1 MKKPIYKIA
10 LLAYEDVI
18 PATLFAFRDLIM
30 FANMIASASH
40 GGNIQVDLV
49 SANGGQV
56 QLGGGT
62 AINTKSLSRTQYDA
76 LVVPGFI
83 ISNKQ
88 AFNLLEARLH
98 KEIALIKRQY
108 NKGVLIAANCVGA
121 FLLGAAGI
129 LNGHRVTTSWLF
141 AEKLAML
148 YPEAKVE
155 PKHVLIKDDP
165 ILSTG
170 AFSAM
175 NDLAGFFIKA
185 HLGKEVL
192 SQTQNLTLSPGVGGN
207 QDRFIDSRLQS
218 VKHSPFVERVQSWL
232 QQHLDQKYSL
242 DALAQSLSMTPRTLM
257 RRYKQET
264 QSTPLLYLQ
273 QKRMQKAK
281 QLLINSDLS
290 VEQVA
295 EHVGYQDVNGFRKV
309 FYREVGERP
318 SVFRKTMGAQYE
330 Y

>member
-1 MKKPIYKIA
+1 MKKPTYKIA
-10 LLAYEDVI
+10 LLAYEGAI

-30 FANMIASASH
+30 FANMISGVSR
-40 GGNIQVDLV
+40 GGNIQVDVV
-49 SANGGQV
+49 SAAGGQV
-56 QLGGGT
+56 RLGGDT
-62 AINTKSLSRTQYDA
+62 AVATQSLSQSKYDA

-88 AFNLLEARLH
+88 DINLLDVRLH
-98 KEIALIKRQY
+98 KEIALIKHQY
-108 NKGVLIAANCVGA
+108 DQGVLVAANCVGA

-129 LNGHRVTTSWLF
+129 LDDHRVTTSWLY
-141 AEKLAML
+141 AEKLASL
-148 YPEAKVE
+148 FPQARVE
-155 PKHVLIKDDP
+155 PKHVLIKDER

-175 NDLAGFFIKA
+175 NDLAAFFIKA
-185 HLGKEVL
+185 HLGQEIL

-207 QDRFIDSRLQS
+207 QDKFIDTRLQPT
-218 VKHSPFVERVQSWL
+218 KHSAFVERVHSFL
-232 QQHLDQKYSL
+232 QKHLDQKYSL
-242 DALAQSLSMTPRTLM
+242 EALAHTMSMTPRTLM
-257 RRYKQET
+257 RRYKQQT
-264 QSTPLLYLQ
+264 HSTPLLYLQ

-281 QLLINSDLS
+281 QLLINSELS

-295 EHVGYQDVNGFRKV
+295 EQVGYQDVNGFRKV

-318 SVFRKTMGAQYE
+318 SEFRKSMGNQYE